1 MVKRARK
8 SKVRRTHRKG
18 TRRATRKM
26 RGGYLELSPSG
37 VTNTGMDAPY
47 KLNMLQGQEYASQH
61 ANQHGGYQNN
71 SMNTSSMN
79 MPSMNSSSMN
89 MPSMN
94 SSSMNSPSMNSSTMN
109 SSTMNSP
116 SMNMPYTNSSPIK
129 FPYTNTQSNMPNQM
143 GGVAPVGDSGV
154 LDSNLRESARLGP
167 LDQSFQEIAGMTD
180 QAGGRRRR
188 RKGRKSRKSRKGSK
202 SRRSRRKMR
211 GGSSGLMAAS
221 TNANTMLL
229 DGKSSSHA
237 VTEMNP
243 EWKLAENPNSFAPQK

>member
-47 KLNMLQGQEYASQH
+47 KINMLQGQEYASQH
-61 ANQHGGYQNN
+61 STQHGGYQNMPVTN
-71 SMNTSSMN
+71 SSSMN

-94 SSSMNSPSMNSSTMN
+94 SSSMNMPSMNN
-109 SSTMNSP
+109 SSTNVP
-116 SMNMPYTNSSPIK
+116 LKMPT
-129 FPYTNTQSNMPNQM
+129 QM

-188 RKGRKSRKSRKGSK
+188 RKGRKSRKSRKGG
-202 SRRSRRKMR
+202 RSRRKMR
-211 GGSSGLMAAS
+211 GGSSALMAAS
-221 TNANTMLL
+221 TNANPMLL
-229 DGKSSSHA
+229 DGRSSSSA

>member
-47 KLNMLQGQEYASQH
+47 KINMLQGQEYASQH
-61 ANQHGGYQNN
+61 STQHGGYQN
-71 SMNTSSMN
+71 
-79 MPSMNSSSMN
+79 MPVTNSSSMN
-89 MPSMN
+89 MPFINSSSMN
-94 SSSMNSPSMNSSTMN
+94 SSSMNSPSMNSPSMN
-109 SSTMNSP
+109 STSMNSP
-116 SMNMPYTNSSPIK
+116 STNMNMPPMNNSS
-129 FPYTNTQSNMPNQM
+129 TNIPPRMPNQM

-188 RKGRKSRKSRKGSK
+188 RKGRKSRKSRKGG
-202 SRRSRRKMR
+202 RSRRKMR
-211 GGSSGLMAAS
+211 GGSSALMAAS
-221 TNANTMLL
+221 TNANPMLL
-229 DGKSSSHA
+229 DGRSSSSA

>member
-47 KLNMLQGQEYASQH
+47 KLNMLQGQEFASQH
-61 ANQHGGYQNN
+61 ANQHGGYQN
-71 SMNTSSMN
+71 
-79 MPSMNSSSMN
+79 MPFMNSSSMN
-89 MPSMN
+89 SSSMN
-94 SSSMNSPSMNSSTMN
+94 SSSMNSPSMNSSSMNLPSMN
-109 SSTMNSP
+109 SSSMNSS
-116 SMNMPYTNSSPIK
+116 SMNMPPTNLSS
-129 FPYTNTQSNMPNQM
+129 TNIPSRIPNQM

-188 RKGRKSRKSRKGSK
+188 KGRKSRKGRKGRK

-211 GGSSGLMAAS
+211 GGASALMAAS
-221 TNANTMLL
+221 TNANPMLL
-229 DGKSSSHA
+229 DGRSSSQA